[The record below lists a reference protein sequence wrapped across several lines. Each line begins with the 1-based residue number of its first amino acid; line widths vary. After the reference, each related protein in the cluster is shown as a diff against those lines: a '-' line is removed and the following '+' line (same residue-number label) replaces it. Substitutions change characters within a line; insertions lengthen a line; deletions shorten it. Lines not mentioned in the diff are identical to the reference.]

1 MDLKQVAF
9 EKGVKHFKKHEFIFE
24 RHIHVHWGR
33 SKSGFAGYYWLK
45 EQVYENYG
53 EMYLQVQLEQLRDSE
68 QNLHTLKQLK
78 LLKEELYIR
87 EKL

>member
-1 MDLKQVAF
+1 M
-9 EKGVKHFKKHEFIFE
+9 FKKHEFIFE

-33 SKSGFAGYYWLK
+33 NKSGFVGYYWLK